1 MAVVTTV
8 YGISSVELQTPIG
21 ATIVADSG
29 INFVTGT
36 APVHRIQ
43 RGSVGSG
50 AISTAKVSVNEAV
63 VALGISDFSSP
74 FGFNMDSGDFD
85 KLTPLQNLYMAMVVG
100 DGSGKVFN
108 KLF

>member
-36 APVHRIQ
+36 PPVHRIQ
-43 RGSVGSG
+43 RGSGGSG

-63 VALGISDFSSP
+63 VTMVINGFTNQ
-74 FGFNMDSGDFD
+74 FGFSINPGDFGEM
-85 KLTPLQNLYMAMVVG
+85 NLVVQSYSVNVG
-100 DGSGKVFN
+100 N
-108 KLF
+108 A